1 MSQSYTTLD
10 TKTRINLKFI
20 GFKAEKIKT
29 KGKSTELYPAELS
42 EINYI
47 VILYIKIPNHV

>member
-1 MSQSYTTLD
+1 MSQSYTTFD
-10 TKTRINLKFI
+10 TKTRINLTFI
-20 GFKAEKIKT
+20 GFKAEKIKM
-29 KGKSTELYPAELS
+29 KGKSTELYPVELS